1 MMSDLEN
8 EPTGSTQI
16 DNAKRPF
23 KSLHDFFSK
32 YPDAD
37 ILQNKNIQLSD
48 EVESMQRSIEHK
60 PPKSL
65 YDSFAKYPNADILQK
80 KSSVISCNE

>member
-1 MMSDLEN
+1 MMPDLEN
-8 EPTGSTQI
+8 ELTGSTRN
-16 DNAKRPF
+16 DKAKRPC

-48 EVESMQRSIEHK
+48 EVESMQCSIEKK

-65 YDSFAKYPNADILQK
+65 YDSFMKYPNADIL
-80 KSSVISCNE
+80 